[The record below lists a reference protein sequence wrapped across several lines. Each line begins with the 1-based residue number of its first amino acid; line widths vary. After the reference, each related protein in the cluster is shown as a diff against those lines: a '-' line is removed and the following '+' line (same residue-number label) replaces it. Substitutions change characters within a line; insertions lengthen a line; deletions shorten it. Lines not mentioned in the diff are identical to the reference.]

1 MKKTILVLGI
11 AFIGYAGVA
20 SADEV
25 NANDEVIVYGVRMA
39 QPVTEVGSSVTI
51 ITAAEIEAQG
61 FDFVLDA
68 VATAPGVTINQNG
81 TFGGS
86 ASVRIRGASSEQTLV
101 IIDGVVANDPTSPG
115 GGYDFA
121 RLDPAN
127 VERIEVLRGPQ
138 STLWGTDAIGGV
150 INIITKRPAEGSR
163 SKVFAQ
169 GGSYGTLRGGIDF
182 TGAGDRFDYRLAVTT
197 IDSDGISKAD
207 EANGNTEADAFDST
221 TISASAGTRLFGDVT
236 VAT

>member
-1 MKKTILVLGI
+1 MNKTILVLGI
-11 AFIGYAGVA
+11 ALIGSARFAVA
-20 SADEV
+20 DDES
-25 NANDEVIVYGVRMA
+25 ANDEVIVYGVRMA

-51 ITAAEIEAQG
+51 ITAADIEAQG

-121 RLDPAN
+121 RLDPSN
-127 VERIEVLRGPQ
+127 IERMRSIARSAVDALGYRCHWWRHQHHYQAPCRRIPIQGIRTRRLLRHIARRYRFHGC
-138 STLWGTDAIGGV
+138 
-150 INIITKRPAEGSR
+150 RR
-163 SKVFAQ
+163 
-169 GGSYGTLRGGIDF
+169 SYGLPFRRYD
-182 TGAGDRFDYRLAVTT
+182 DRQRRHLE
-197 IDSDGISKAD
+197 S
-207 EANGNTEADAFDST
+207 
-221 TISASAGTRLFGDVT
+221 R
-236 VAT
+236 